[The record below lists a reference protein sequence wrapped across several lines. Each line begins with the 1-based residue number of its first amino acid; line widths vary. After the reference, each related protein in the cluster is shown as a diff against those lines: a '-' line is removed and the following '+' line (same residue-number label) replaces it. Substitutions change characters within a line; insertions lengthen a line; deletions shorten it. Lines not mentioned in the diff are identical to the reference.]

1 MAPDRLTTLNG
12 ARRLGRP
19 TENLSFGAALALF
32 VIAAI
37 VWLVTTQ
44 PASML
49 HLPSLG
55 TNARLSREQAAVF
68 ISTLYGSLVLAA
80 GLFAILVYAVHW
92 PAIANREAHTALVQL
107 RRELYTIQLEKD
119 RLLARLARL
128 RALRAEIATYEAH
141 LLHAREPWAGEAG
154 QAVRSGRDI
163 VDDIISELADT

>member
-19 TENLSFGAALALF
+19 AEHLSFGAALALF

-44 PASML
+44 PASM
-49 HLPSLG
+49 HLPSPG
-55 TNARLSREQAAVF
+55 PNARLSGEQAAVV
-68 ISTLYGSLVLAA
+68 ISTVYGLLVLAA
-80 GLFAILVYAVHW
+80 GLVAILAYAVHW
-92 PAIANREAHTALVQL
+92 PAIANRETHAALVQL
-107 RRELYTIQLEKD
+107 RSELYTIQLEKD

-128 RALRAEIATYEAH
+128 RALRAEIATYEAQ
-141 LLHAREPWAGEAG
+141 LLHVREPWAGEAG

-163 VDDIISELADT
+163 VDDIISELAGA